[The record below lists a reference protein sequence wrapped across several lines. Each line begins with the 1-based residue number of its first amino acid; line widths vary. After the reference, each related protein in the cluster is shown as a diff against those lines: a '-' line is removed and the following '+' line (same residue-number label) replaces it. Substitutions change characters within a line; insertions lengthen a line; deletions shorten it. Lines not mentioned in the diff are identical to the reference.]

1 MADPIKS
8 EIGLTTLFEIY
19 PRVVQDNFFRN
30 SPLLAYIRDHATY
43 PFNGGDYIQNTFIYA
58 PMIGGFYSIGDNF
71 NITKPQTL
79 AGTVFS
85 LRHLETN
92 VTEYKEDI
100 QVRNKGPLA
109 VFSLINTDLKNA
121 VLTMSAITAIAL
133 NRHGQAAG
141 GGVSDNRVTAI
152 NGWSE
157 AINDGVTNSW
167 DGNTFSTY
175 GTATRNGVIGSA
187 LNSIPAWVGDA
198 SGNPGMITYNVMEE
212 AYQDA
217 CIGGEEPDLIV
228 ANKAAY
234 AFMKERIQ
242 TQQRFAQEKDPIW
255 GVTSFRFNS
264 AMVQK
269 DDYFPSLKYGVN
281 DVILGNY
288 LTANFT
294 SAATPATSSNLPAS
308 TTIQPNE
315 VIGMFNTKYM
325 LYRVSNDPEFG
336 GGFTGFKPA
345 QDNTRVAGQVLLDST
360 LEFTSCR
367 LQKQLYGINA

>member
-1 MADPIKS
+1 VADPIKD
-8 EIGLTTLFEIY
+8 EVALTTLFEIY
-19 PRVVQDNFFRN
+19 PKVVMDNFFLN
-30 SPLLAYIRDHATY
+30 SPFLAYVRDHCTV
-43 PFNGGDYIQNTFIYA
+43 PFNGGDYIQNTFLYA
-58 PMIGGFYSIGDNF
+58 SMIGGFYAIGDNF

-79 AGTVFS
+79 AGTVFD
-85 LRHLETN
+85 LRHAEFN
-92 VTEYKEDI
+92 VTEYKENI
-100 QVRNKGPLA
+100 QVNNKGPLA
-109 VFSLINTDLKNA
+109 VFSLIETDLKNA
-121 VLTMSAITAIAL
+121 VLSLSALIAIAMH
-133 NRHGQAAG
+133 RHGQAAG
-141 GGVSDNRVTAI
+141 GAVVDNRSTAI

-167 DGNTFSTY
+167 DGNIFTTY

-187 LNSIPAWVGDA
+187 LNSIPAWLGDA
-198 SGNPGMITYNVMEE
+198 TGAPGMVTYNALEE

-217 CIGGEEPDLIV
+217 CVGNDEPDLITS
-228 ANKAAY
+228 NKAAH

-242 TQQRFAQEKDPIW
+242 TQQRFAQERDPIW
-255 GVTSFRFNS
+255 GVTSFRFNN

-269 DDYFPSLKYGVN
+269 DDYFPSLKYGRH
-281 DVILGNY
+281 DAILGNY

-294 SAATPATSSNLPAS
+294 SGATPASSSNLPAT

-315 VIGMFNTKYM
+315 VIAMFNTKHA

-367 LQKQLYGINA
+367 TQKQLYGINA

>member
-1 MADPIKS
+1 MADPIKD

-19 PRVVQDNFFRN
+19 PRVVQDNFFLN

-58 PMIGGFYSIGDNF
+58 PMIGGFYAIGDNF

-85 LRHLETN
+85 LRHSEVN

-121 VLTMSAITAIAL
+121 VLTQSAIIAVAL

-141 GGVSDNRVTAI
+141 TGVTDNRSTAI

-167 DGNTFSTY
+167 DGNYFPTY

-187 LNSIPAWVGDA
+187 LNSVPKWCGDSTGA
-198 SGNPGMITYNVMEE
+198 PGMITYNILEE

-217 CIGGEEPDLIV
+217 SIGGEEPDLMV
-228 ANKAAY
+228 SNKAGY

-242 TQQRFAQEKDPIW
+242 TQQRFAQERDPIW
-255 GVTSFRFNS
+255 GVTSFRFNN

-269 DDYFPSLKYGVN
+269 DDYFPSLKYGQN
-281 DVILGNY
+281 DPIIGNF

-294 SAATPATSSNLPAS
+294 SVASPAS
-308 TTIQPNE
+308 SSSLPGNTTIQPNE
-315 VIGMFNTKYM
+315 VIGMFNTKY
-325 LYRVSNDPEFG
+325 LIYRVSNDPEFG

>member
-1 MADPIKS
+1 VADPIKN

-19 PRVVQDNFFRN
+19 PKVVMDNFFLN
-30 SPLLAYIRDHATY
+30 SPFLAYIRDHCTV
-43 PFNGGDYIQNTFIYA
+43 PFNGGDYIQNTFLYA
-58 PMIGGFYSIGDNF
+58 SMIGGFYSIGDNF

-79 AGTVFS
+79 AGAVFD
-85 LRHLETN
+85 LRHAEFN
-92 VTEYKEDI
+92 VTEYKENI
-100 QVRNKGPLA
+100 QVNNKGPLA
-109 VFSLINTDLKNA
+109 VFSLIETDLKNA
-121 VLTMSAITAIAL
+121 VLSMSALIAIAMA
-133 NRHGQAAG
+133 RHGQVAG
-141 GGVSDNRVTAI
+141 GGVVDNRSTAI

-157 AINDGVTNSW
+157 AINDGLTNSW
-167 DGNTFSTY
+167 DGNVFTTY

-187 LNSIPAWVGDA
+187 MNSIPTWVGDNL
-198 SGNPGMITYNVMEE
+198 GNPGMVTYNVLEE

-217 CIGGEEPDLIV
+217 CIGNDEPDLMT

-255 GVTSFRFNS
+255 GVTSFRFNN

-269 DDYFPSLKYGVN
+269 DDYFPSLKYGKN
-281 DVILGNY
+281 DAILGNY
-288 LTANFT
+288 LTKNFT
-294 SAATPATSSNLPAS
+294 SSAAPASQSNLPAT

-315 VIGMFNTKYM
+315 VIGMFNTKHW
-325 LYRVSNDPEFG
+325 LYRVSNDPEYG

-360 LEFTSCR
+360 LEATSCR
-367 LQKQLYGINA
+367 TQKQLYGINA